1 MSERIFGKTKPP
13 QHPEHEPCAKDPLRH
28 TCHHRWNSSENLL
41 NKATILKKLNI
52 RSGQTI
58 VDAGCGNGY
67 MAGAF
72 YKALNGIG
80 RIYALDQS
88 PEAIESLREETIGT
102 NIFPSTTD
110 ITQPMPIQESSVD
123 LIYLSNVFHI
133 FSKDQIQ
140 GFNKEV
146 SRLLKPG
153 GQLAIVELKKQP
165 TPIGPPLNIRFAPK
179 ELERAID
186 LKPVGWADVGPYH
199 YMHIFRR
206 KG

>member
-13 QHPEHEPCAKDPLRH
+13 QHPEHEPCAKDPLRR

-41 NKATILKKLNI
+41 NRAAILEKLDI
-52 RSGQTI
+52 GSGQTI

-67 MAGAF
+67 MARAF
-72 YKALNGIG
+72 FKALNGTG

-88 PEAIESLREETIGT
+88 AEAIESLREETSGT
-102 NIFPSTTD
+102 NIFPVTTD
-110 ITQPMPIQESSVD
+110 ITQLTPMQESSVD
-123 LIYLSNVFHI
+123 LIYLSNVFHV
-133 FSKDQIQ
+133 FSKDQIR

-146 SRLLKPG
+146 RRLLKPEG
-153 GQLAIVELKKQP
+153 RLAVVELKKEP

-199 YMHIFRR
+199 YMQIFRR